1 MGLEKKI
8 LIFIPQD
15 LFARNYIST
24 DSFKALNSSHQL
36 QLIVSE
42 SVTNTQDIESCNIN
56 FEYYKEDNSRNHL
69 LYYILD
75 LLMWRYRKRSST
87 FNFRLNRYQGL
98 KFTFPKETKLI
109 EKFLLVP
116 WRIIRFIYLR
126 ARNYLLGSSP
136 LFYIYYSLFKIY
148 LGLNKGLEKQVL
160 NYDPDLIL
168 FPSSAYDPIGYDLID
183 ICKKNNITSFFLI
196 DNWDN
201 LSSKSIFFD
210 KPDFI
215 GVWGEQSKQHAV
227 EIQSFKKN
235 QIKLL
240 GTPRFDQ
247 YFEYRK
253 SKLDSPYDF
262 PYILFVGTAL
272 KFDESACI
280 LKLDHI
286 LSNNKHL
293 QNFKIIYRPHP
304 WRHNIE
310 RIDINPLKNIIIDSQ
325 LESAYSAG
333 INSTSI
339 QPRLSYYPSLLS
351 NAEIILGGLT
361 SMLIEA
367 TIFHKPFIGMIHD
380 DKKNYTS
387 MHNVYK
393 SYIHFEGIDNIDS
406 IYLCDHL
413 DKLESKINEAISLK
427 PEIDKSIIDQQR
439 AYFYFN
445 DNLNYSTRLA
455 NACKEI
461 LEI

>member
-15 LFARNYIST
+15 LFIRNYIST
-24 DSFKALNSSHQL
+24 DSFKILNSSHRL

-42 SVTNTQDIESCNIN
+42 SVSNKKDIENCGIR
-56 FEYYKEDNSRNHL
+56 FEYYKEDIYRNNL

-87 FNFRLNRYQGL
+87 FSFRLNRYQGL
-98 KFTFPKETKLI
+98 KLTFSSNTKVI
-109 EKFLLVP
+109 QKFLLVP

-126 ARNYLLGSSP
+126 TRNYLLGSSP
-136 LFYIYYSLFKIY
+136 LFYAYYYLLKLY
-148 LGLNKGLEKQVL
+148 LGLNKSLEEQVL

-210 KPDFI
+210 KPEFI
-215 GVWGEQSKQHAV
+215 GVWGEQSMQHAV
-227 EIQSFKKN
+227 KIQSFKSN

-247 YFEYRK
+247 YFKYRE
-253 SKLDSPYDF
+253 SKLDSPYGF
-262 PYILFVGTAL
+262 PYMLFVGTAL

-280 LKLDHI
+280 HKLDEI
-286 LSNNKHL
+286 LSNNQNL

-310 RIDINPLKNIIIDSQ
+310 TIDTSSLKNIIIDSQ
-325 LESAYSAG
+325 LESVYSARL
-333 INSTSI
+333 NSTSI
-339 QPRLSYYPSLLS
+339 QPNLSYYPSLLS

-367 TIFHKPFIGMIHD
+367 TIFHKPFICMIHD

-393 SYIHFEGIDNIDS
+393 SYIHFEGIESIDS
-406 IYLCDHL
+406 IFLCDNL
-413 DKLESKINEAISLK
+413 DKLESKINEVISIK
-427 PEIDKSIIDQQR
+427 PEIDISIIDKQR
-439 AYFYFN
+439 TYFYYS
-445 DNLNYSTRLA
+445 DNLNYPTRLA
-455 NACKEI
+455 NACNEI
-461 LEI
+461 LET